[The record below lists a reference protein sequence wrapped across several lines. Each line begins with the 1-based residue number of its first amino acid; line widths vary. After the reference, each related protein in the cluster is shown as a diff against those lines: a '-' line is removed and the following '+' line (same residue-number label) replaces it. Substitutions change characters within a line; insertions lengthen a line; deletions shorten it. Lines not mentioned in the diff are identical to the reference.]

1 MEGVIS
7 SLLMFEK
14 CPNIKTCLTSEQ
26 LRSLPNTPSSPLEEV
41 SKGQGSAV
49 SLIISEVHI
58 DLVLFGF
65 CTSSLS
71 QENVNISIQQLHSKH
86 LLNVGQDAGTILG
99 L

>member
-41 SKGQGSAV
+41 SKGQGSAF

-65 CTSSLS
+65 LS

>member
-1 MEGVIS
+1 
-7 SLLMFEK
+7 MFEK

-65 CTSSLS
+65 CTSSHLS